1 MQGNGNAD
9 KAGAATSG
17 AAMGDRRGGSL
28 ADAAYGR
35 LEELLVTLA
44 IAPGT
49 LLREAELCELVG
61 IGRTPVREA
70 LKHLERDGLVEIQ
83 PRRGIW
89 VTGIN
94 MRDELLALEVR
105 RPLERLVA
113 GRAARRRNAMEA
125 QHFARVARD
134 MRATGDADDGPEFMR
149 LDAEFNRLVCAAAR
163 NPHAT
168 EALAILQTR
177 SRRFWYAR
185 VSTGLDLVRAARH
198 HAAVAEAIRDSDE
211 PGAEAAAERLLDYV
225 EEFVRASLIDGL

>member
-1 MQGNGNAD
+1 MQSNKDASD
-9 KAGAATSG
+9 VAHGAAV
-17 AAMGDRRGGSL
+17 GDKRGGSL
-28 ADAAYGR
+28 ADAAYAR
-35 LEELLVTLA
+35 LEELLITLA

-49 LLREAELCELVG
+49 LLREAELCDLVG

-89 VTGIN
+89 VTSIN

-113 GRAARRRNAMEA
+113 GRAARRRDAAEA
-125 QHFARVARD
+125 QQFARVAGE
-134 MRATGDADDGPEFMR
+134 MRATGDADNGPEFMR
-149 LDAEFNRLVCAAAR
+149 LDAEFNHLVCAAAR
-163 NPHAT
+163 NVHAT
-168 EALAILQTR
+168 EALSVLQTR

-198 HAAVAEAIRDSDE
+198 HAAVAEAIRDGDE
-211 PGAEAAAERLLDYV
+211 AGAESAAERLLDYV
-225 EEFVRASLIDGL
+225 EEFVRASLTDGL